1 MSDCLSIGVTFFAEQ
16 ETLHGEE
23 GDELAHG
30 WWFYVPRIGE
40 TVVLGEAKYKIVD
53 IEWRTY
59 VYPDRKTRDDNK
71 PSVLVKVEEQ
81 V

>member
-1 MSDCLSIGVTFFAEQ
+1 MSDCLSIEVTFF
-16 ETLHGEE
+16 E
-23 GDELAHG
+23 GYDEIAHG
-30 WWFYVPRIGE
+30 CWFYVPRIGE

-71 PSVLVKVEEQ
+71 PLVYVEVEEQ